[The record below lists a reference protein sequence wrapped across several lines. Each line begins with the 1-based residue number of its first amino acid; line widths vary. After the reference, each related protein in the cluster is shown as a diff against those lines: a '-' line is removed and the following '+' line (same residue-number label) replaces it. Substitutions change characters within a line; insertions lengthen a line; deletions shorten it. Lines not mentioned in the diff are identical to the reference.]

1 MNEGSVAA
9 GGAATGSPGEQLS
22 RRCVLLLK
30 AALKPDVWPHLC
42 EPKLAW
48 LDKVSINLLYKQG
61 RCKNIIVVTIYY
73 ELLIAY
79 DQLRKCKIAEI

>member
-1 MNEGSVAA
+1 MFLVNAAFDHSRQQWDITSLYAQVNEGSVAA

-48 LDKVSINLLYKQG
+48 LDKVSIIFLWL
-61 RCKNIIVVTIYY
+61 
-73 ELLIAY
+73 
-79 DQLRKCKIAEI
+79 